1 MNRKS
6 ELCRKGR
13 SLGQFRAAVD
23 MVESIHRDLGP
34 EICAYSD
41 QELKEELEKQGGIK
55 YYVHHGEG
63 VAPSHIG
70 ITSSMDR
77 GPVSLRFGESYG
89 KTEEISM

>member
-23 MVESIHRDLGP
+23 MVESIHRDLGS

-41 QELKEELEKQGGIK
+41 RELKVELEKQRGIK
-55 YYVHHGEG
+55 YYVHRGEG
-63 VAPSHIG
+63 ATPSHIG
-70 ITSSMDR
+70 ITSRIDR

-89 KTEEISM
+89 KRGERSL